1 MITNRDLDVI
11 GQRDVPAA
19 PAAIPEPRVVA
30 PPFDRAQGADEF
42 ELVRDAPTSHGGW
55 SLRCRRGDRV
65 VWSMP
70 LAPRGAAPGVRP
82 AVAQAVGVRVLGEF
96 GVFVSGWNQL
106 PDIGGDPD
114 PTAHDDAWRFVARRP
129 RGASVLPA

>member
-11 GQRDVPAA
+11 GLRDVPASPA
-19 PAAIPEPRVVA
+19 PLRELPAGP
-30 PPFDRAQGADEF
+30 DGSDEF
-42 ELVRDAPTSHGGW
+42 ELVRDAPTPAGGW
-55 SLRCRRGDRV
+55 SLRCRRGERV

-82 AVAQAVGVRVLGEF
+82 AVAQAVGVRVLGEL

-106 PDIGGDPD
+106 DDG
-114 PTAHDDAWRFVARRP
+114 TERDDAWRFVARRP
-129 RGASVLPA
+129 RRASALV